1 MFKDKTGRS
10 WDCTLSIAALKRI
23 KTMLDVDLLDL
34 LAGGCVAE
42 GVKRVILSPQ
52 SACDVLYVA
61 VKPQADAAGLTDEQ
75 FGELLA
81 GQTLADGLA
90 DLLTEIEIFFE
101 ATQGPAAAAA
111 LRAMRTKRDQIAAS
125 VWTQAREQIEAEPLP
140 VIPGGSSGGSPEN
153 SESTPA
159 R

>member
-1 MFKDKTGRS
+1 MFKDKSGRS

-23 KTMLDVDLLDL
+23 KTTLDVDLLDL
-34 LAGGCVAE
+34 LAGGSVAE

-81 GQTLADGLA
+81 GQVLADGLA
-90 DLLTEIEIFFE
+90 DLLTEIEVFFE
-101 ATQGPAAAAA
+101 ATQGPEAAKA
-111 LRAMRTKRDQIAAS
+111 LRAMRAKRDQIAAS
-125 VWTQAREQIEAEPLP
+125 VWTQARERIEAEPLP
-140 VIPGGSSGGSPEN
+140 SLPGGSSGGSPAN

>member
-1 MFKDKTGRS
+1 MFRDKTGRS

-23 KTMLDVDLLDL
+23 KATLAVDLLDL
-34 LAGGCVAE
+34 LAGGAVAE

-90 DLLTEIEIFFE
+90 DLLTEIEVFFG

-140 VIPGGSSGGSPEN
+140 VIPGGSSGDSPEN

>member
-1 MFKDKTGRS
+1 VFKDKTGRS

-34 LAGGCVAE
+34 LAGGSVAE

-90 DLLTEIEIFFE
+90 DLLTEIEVFFE
-101 ATQGPAAAAA
+101 ATQGPEAAKA
-111 LRAMRTKRDQIAAS
+111 LRAMIAKRDQIAAS
-125 VWTQAREQIEAEPLP
+125 VWTQARERIEAEPLP
-140 VIPGGSSGGSPEN
+140 KLPGVSSGALPAN

>member
-1 MFKDKTGRS
+1 MFKDKSGRS

-34 LAGGCVAE
+34 LAGGSVAE

-81 GQTLADGLA
+81 GHVLADGLA
-90 DLLTEIEIFFE
+90 DLLTEIEVFFG
-101 ATQGPAAAAA
+101 ATQGPQAAAA
-111 LRAMRTKRDQIAAS
+111 LRAMIAKRDQIAAS
-125 VWTQAREQIEAEPLP
+125 VWTQARERIEAEPLP
-140 VIPGGSSGGSPEN
+140 SLPGGSSGASPAN
-153 SESTPA
+153 SESIPA